1 MYFNIDNQLIID
13 NYNDVI
19 VIPIMN
25 RIHYNKQKQSL

>member
-13 NYNDVI
+13 NYYDVI

-25 RIHYNKQKQSL
+25 RIHYNK